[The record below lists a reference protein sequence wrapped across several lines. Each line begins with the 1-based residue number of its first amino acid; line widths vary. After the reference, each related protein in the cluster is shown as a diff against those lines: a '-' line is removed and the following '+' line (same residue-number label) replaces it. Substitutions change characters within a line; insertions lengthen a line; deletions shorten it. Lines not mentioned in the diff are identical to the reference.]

1 MNNIICLILSLPKS
15 FYWSV
20 KFYGMK
26 GLSCPLL
33 VRYNTIMNI
42 KGRFI
47 PPPYGKRRNK
57 IGFGGSPCVSFGK
70 TIISVSYG
78 GSLFFKG
85 SFILSEGCVVRIEKQ
100 GALSLGD
107 NFYANKNCF
116 FSVDKRV
123 SLGDNVLCGWNVQIR
138 DSDGHS
144 VFTNGVKH
152 SDSEDVFVGKHCW
165 LASDVVIMKGVHIAD
180 DNVVAFGSRV
190 LRGCETSN
198 NLLAGFPAKV
208 VKTGVSW
215 MV

>member
-1 MNNIICLILSLPKS
+1 M
-15 FYWSV
+15 
-20 KFYGMK
+20 
-26 GLSCPLL
+26 
-33 VRYNTIMNI
+33 
-42 KGRFI
+42 
-47 PPPYGKRRNK
+47 
-57 IGFGGSPCVSFGK
+57 
-70 TIISVSYG
+70 
-78 GSLFFKG
+78 
-85 SFILSEGCVVRIEKQ
+85 
-100 GALSLGD
+100 GD

-138 DSDGHS
+138 DSDGHR